1 MSDQLVSDGR
11 YYVLAA
17 RSLDVLTMDEGI
29 PEIGIRGGRG
39 DAGELWTLASGPD
52 GITLRNEATG
62 RYLGADGDPT
72 QVQSTING
80 TDKPFAWKLSLDDT
94 GLQPCYVLASAAS
107 GDRLV
112 LSLRGDYTP
121 ANGYNIVAIS
131 PPGDIERDGW
141 RFYEVSSSDIGI
153 FPQSLRGEGF

>member
-1 MSDQLVSDGR
+1 MPGSSGT
-11 YYVLAA
+11 
-17 RSLDVLTMDEGI
+17 S
-29 PEIGIRGGRG
+29 
-39 DAGELWTLASGPD
+39 ASGPD

-72 QVQSTING
+72 QVQSTMNG

-112 LSLRGDYTP
+112 LACAATTRPPTGITM
-121 ANGYNIVAIS
+121 S
-131 PPGDIERDGW
+131 PFAAR
-141 RFYEVSSSDIGI
+141 RHRTRRVEV
-153 FPQSLRGEGF
+153 LRGELVRRRDLPPALLAEGF